1 MGKVKDIF
9 GCKKKIKNSRN
20 DIFLVLYGNRIYK
33 RCKYKRIYFKSVF
46 DYINRPPKE
55 TRQLFGKTNLKHR
68 WYFTSTQF
76 ALPTEKNYNQLFKNI
91 NKSNEWIYSIYRVKV
106 E

>member
-1 MGKVKDIF
+1 METEYIKDVNIR
-9 GCKKKIKNSRN
+9 G
-20 DIFLVLYGNRIYK
+20 
-33 RCKYKRIYFKSVF
+33 YFKSVF

-106 E
+106 IVNISNLKNQKK